1 MQKSEELRLLAFCVF
16 WMKRLSGLSLRG
28 SAGAVAISQHQ
39 PEHGK
44 AFGESVSACHALSVT
59 FGDSSPRGRANV
71 ASLPAMTREGG
82 ACKFVTMPLRM
93 GWVSPSCHCILPV
106 AAGSQVCHCEPCG
119 ARRGNLAPAEHGKAF
134 GESVSAPLCFS
145 QSPSDS
151 SPRGSYR
158 SLCLAMTRREA
169 LANLSLCPS
178 EWGGSPHLVIASFR
192 LQQAPK
198 FVIASL
204 AEQGVAISQ
213 YTPGTRESFW
223 RIRKCLSCPLSHLR

>member
-44 AFGESVSACHALSVT
+44 AFGESVSACYALSVT
-59 FGDSSPRGRANV
+59 FGDSSPRGRAKV

-119 ARRGNLAPAEHGKAF
+119 ARRGNLA
-134 GESVSAPLCFS
+134 V
-145 QSPSDS
+145 
-151 SPRGSYR
+151 
-158 SLCLAMTRREA
+158 LA
-169 LANLSLCPS
+169 
-178 EWGGSPHLVIASFR
+178 
-192 LQQAPK
+192 
-198 FVIASL
+198 
-204 AEQGVAISQ
+204 
-213 YTPGTRESFW
+213 GTRESL
-223 RIRKCLSCPLSHLR
+223 RRTRSIHKVIDSHSSMNYCSSALRAILGSPFGRAGGAAA

>member
-59 FGDSSPRGRANV
+59 FGDSSPRGRAKV

-119 ARRGNLAPAEHGKAF
+119 ARRGNLAVHARNTGKPPANSLLPAM
-134 GESVSAPLCFS
+134 PS
-145 QSPSDS
+145 QSPSVTAL
-151 SPRGSYR
+151 PEGEPR
-158 SLCLAMTRREA
+158 SLR
-169 LANLSLCPS
+169 
-178 EWGGSPHLVIASFR
+178 SP
-192 LQQAPK
+192 Q
-198 FVIASL
+198 
-204 AEQGVAISQ
+204 
-213 YTPGTRESFW
+213 
-223 RIRKCLSCPLSHLR
+223 

>member
-44 AFGESVSACHALSVT
+44 AFGESVSACYALSVT
-59 FGDSSPRGRANV
+59 FGDSSPRGRAKV

-106 AAGSQVCHCEPCG
+106 AAGPQICHCEAPQEPWQSCG
-119 ARRGNLAPAEHGKAF
+119 TVRNTGKPPANSLLPSGDCRVGLA
-134 GESVSAPLCFS
+134 AP
-145 QSPSDS
+145 
-151 SPRGSYR
+151 PRNDKSEVR
-158 SLCLAMTRREA
+158 AILAMAGTY
-169 LANLSLCPS
+169 
-178 EWGGSPHLVIASFR
+178 WQR
-192 LQQAPK
+192 LQ
-198 FVIASL
+198 
-204 AEQGVAISQ
+204 G
-213 YTPGTRESFW
+213 
-223 RIRKCLSCPLSHLR
+223 PLSHLR